1 MTSENGP
8 GVRLCRVSGNNS
20 AAAAPAITAKIINRT
35 KQARQPNMVCN
46 TPPIVGATIGAKAVI
61 EPISDNSRPARAPE

>member
-1 MTSENGP
+1 
-8 GVRLCRVSGNNS
+8 
-20 AAAAPAITAKIINRT
+20 
-35 KQARQPNMVCN
+35 MVCS

>member
-1 MTSENGP
+1 M
-8 GVRLCRVSGNNS
+8 RLRRVSGSKNP
-20 AAAAPAITAKIINRT
+20 AAAPAITAKLISRM

-46 TPPIVGATIGAKAVI
+46 TPPIIGATIGAKAVI